1 MVEIGINTEILNT
14 IRDGRKTVEG
24 RLARDKF
31 LSVSIGD
38 IISVREDVYVDA
50 AIQTSHQNA
59 LRIKV
64 TDVQKYDTF
73 RSMLQTVGF
82 KNAIPDATSLDEACT
97 EYLRYYPELMQKEYG
112 VLAISF
118 EVLTLNNN

>member
-1 MVEIGINTEILNT
+1 MIEIGINTEILNT

-112 VLAISF
+112 VLAIYF
-118 EVLTLNNN
+118 EVLTLSNN